1 VYIIVILQNNWLR
14 AILFLVV
21 VPFLVLATS
30 FWSVIFKLARR
41 IRASQR
47 KVVPRTFKI
56 PLAPQES
63 NSVSHPVPLRNLAV
77 SPPEAAWDPE
87 YLIERD
93 PRYVVGNDGAESE
106 EDSYKEEEE
115 SCKEEEESD
124 GYRDSYADRR
134 GSGSEWDSGE
144 ETDYLSDEYTDIAD
158 REDTE
163 DFSESEAGTPN
174 SFTTNRKYRK
184 ERQVTD
190 TDNFTE
196 MEDEITEAFHSDQLI
211 AETGLSNH
219 NEEITIEET
228 EAYGLYE
235 NVNYVPDLDP
245 GHYQTPGIPRPVT
258 RSDSPELYSMTG
270 TTLQS
275 STA

>member
-1 VYIIVILQNNWLR
+1 V
-14 AILFLVV
+14 A
-21 VPFLVLATS
+21 
-30 FWSVIFKLARR
+30 
-41 IRASQR
+41 
-47 KVVPRTFKI
+47 PRTFKI

-63 NSVSHPVPLRNLAV
+63 NSVSHPVSLRNLAV

-93 PRYVVGNDGAESE
+93 PRYVVGDDGAESE
-106 EDSYKEEEE
+106 EDS
-115 SCKEEEESD
+115 CKEEEESY

-163 DFSESEAGTPN
+163 DFSESEAGTFK
-174 SFTTNRKYRK
+174 SFTTKRKYS
-184 ERQVTD
+184 D

-196 MEDEITEAFHSDQLI
+196 MEDEINEAFHC
-211 AETGLSNH
+211 NKV
-219 NEEITIEET
+219 IEET
-228 EAYGLYE
+228 DSTNYDEAITLEEAETNEIYE
-235 NVNYVPDLDP
+235 NVNHVPDLDP

-258 RSDSPELYSMTG
+258 RRKHIQT
-270 TTLQS
+270 S
-275 STA
+275 SLGSE

>member
-1 VYIIVILQNNWLR
+1 V
-14 AILFLVV
+14 A
-21 VPFLVLATS
+21 
-30 FWSVIFKLARR
+30 
-41 IRASQR
+41 
-47 KVVPRTFKI
+47 PRTFKI

-63 NSVSHPVPLRNLAV
+63 NSVSHPVSLRNLAV

-93 PRYVVGNDGAESE
+93 PRYVVGDDGAESE
-106 EDSYKEEEE
+106 EDS
-115 SCKEEEESD
+115 CKEEEESY

-163 DFSESEAGTPN
+163 DFSESEAGTFK
-174 SFTTNRKYRK
+174 SFTTKRKYR
-184 ERQVTD
+184 EEPQITD

-196 MEDEITEAFHSDQLI
+196 MEDEITEAFHSNQLI
-211 AETGLSNH
+211 AETVLSNH

-228 EAYGLYE
+228 
-235 NVNYVPDLDP
+235 DL
-245 GHYQTPGIPRPVT
+245 
-258 RSDSPELYSMTG
+258 
-270 TTLQS
+270 
-275 STA
+275 

>member
-77 SPPEAAWDPE
+77 YPPEAAWDPE

-93 PRYVVGNDGAESE
+93 PRYVVGDDGAESE
-106 EDSYKEEEE
+106 EDSY
-115 SCKEEEESD
+115 KEEEESD

-174 SFTTNRKYRK
+174 SFTTNRKYREEK
-184 ERQVTD
+184 QITD

-196 MEDEITEAFHSDQLI
+196 MEDEINEAFHWNQV
-211 AETGLSNH
+211 
-219 NEEITIEET
+219 IEET
-228 EAYGLYE
+228 DFTNYDESITLEEVETNEIYE